1 MIKIVPFKSNVSH
14 TIAVGSKVHLQLPA
28 SIHKNIFCEF
38 VQRNKEFHEPWVYIS
53 DNPKYFDQYIRR
65 MKMGKM
71 LGFFIYANESKKIVG
86 VVNLNNIRL
95 DPFGSGS
102 LGYYAEE
109 KECGNG
115 YMKEAIWLVLRHAF
129 LKIGLN
135 RVEANI
141 QPENLSSI
149 ALVKSAGF
157 TKEGFSKKY
166 LKIGKEYRDHERW
179 AYLAE
184 DFS

>member
-1 MIKIVPFKSNVSH
+1 MIKIVPFKSNVVH
-14 TIAVGSKVHLQLPA
+14 TIAVGEKVHLQLPA
-28 SIHKNIFCEF
+28 PSHKNTFMEF
-38 VQRNKEFHEPWVYIS
+38 VNRNRAFHEPWVYVP
-53 DNPKYFDQYIRR
+53 DDPKYYDQYLRR
-65 MKMGKM
+65 MKIGKM
-71 LGFFIYANESKKIVG
+71 LGFFVFINEGKKFAG
-86 VVNLNNIRL
+86 VVNLNNVRL

-109 KECGNG
+109 EECGNG

-135 RVEANI
+135 RVEVNI
-141 QPENLSSI
+141 QPENEASI

-157 TKEGFSKKY
+157 KKEGFSRKY
-166 LKIGKEYRDHERW
+166 LKIGNQYRDHERW